1 MTDISFSKAF
11 LKLLN
16 EATIPSISG
25 DDEYSVSDQMEL
37 IDENPDILLRME
49 NPDKYIFKYIADNW
63 KDISLEDQQK
73 LLKSKYGKAILSAFV
88 KRSKITQRGLEK
100 AKEKEQKAK
109 LCPSYYKNTIASLDK
124 QLNLIKADPLNI
136 IYIQNPAKGAILTF
150 QNKYNGKTFNDPK
163 KDKILNYY
171 LKVDPELIDYT
182 KPQPQ
187 KEALPKENQD
197 VQTLEKVIP
206 TSINMLNNDP
216 WTILNMD
223 NPSEEYQERAID
235 IDPNIIVYLVKDK
248 GIQPSAKLISKALS
262 EKPILYYWL
271 SKHINIPTEALV
283 EPVQHSPFIVG
294 TMDTPNGILLNIALQ
309 KRPTLV
315 DWPTLERY
323 ISPKMRKNAES
334 MMKLYSQS
342 QRRDLRQEDNIIIS
356 EYKNYNPVY
365 SFDWNEYEDEDNRDD
380 DTEED
385 TDDMNYS
392 SLNNESVTDYLKRM
406 KHIILS
412 E

>member
-1 MTDISFSKAF
+1 MTDVSFSKAF
-11 LKLLN
+11 LSLLN

-37 IDENPDILLRME
+37 IDENPDILLKMK

-63 KDISLEDQQK
+63 KDIGVEDQRK
-73 LLKSKYGKAILSAFV
+73 LLTSKYGKAILTAFMKKKKV
-88 KRSKITQRGLEK
+88 TQRGLEK
-100 AKEKEQKAK
+100 AKAQEQKAK
-109 LCPSYYKNTIASLDK
+109 LCPSYYNHAIVSLDK
-124 QLNLIKADPLNI
+124 QQSLIKANPLNI
-136 IYIQNPAKGAILTF
+136 IYIQNPAKEVIITF
-150 QNKYNGKTFNDPK
+150 QNRYNGKRFNDEK

-171 LKVDPELIDYT
+171 LKVDPQLIDYT

-187 KEALPKENQD
+187 LSALPKENQD
-197 VQTLEKVIP
+197 VKSLEKVVP

-223 NPSEEYQERAID
+223 NPSEEYQERAIS

-248 GIQPSAKLISKALS
+248 NIQPSSKLISKALS

-271 SKHINIPTEALV
+271 SQHINIPTEALV

-294 TMDTPNGILLNIALQ
+294 VMDSPNGILLNIALD
-309 KRPTLV
+309 KRPTLMF
-315 DWPTLERY
+315 WPTLERF
-323 ISPKMRKNAES
+323 ISPKLKKDAES
-334 MMKLYSQS
+334 KLNSYPKSQIS
-342 QRRDLRQEDNIIIS
+342 ELRQEDNIIIS

-365 SFDWNEYEDEDNRDD
+365 SFDWNEYEDEDNKPDEDD
-380 DTEED
+380 EED
-385 TDDMNYS
+385 MDYS
-392 SLNNESVTDYLKRM
+392 SLTNESVTDYLKRM
-406 KHIILS
+406 KNTILS